1 MLSDKFKNYLH
12 LHFIVF
18 VWGFTAV
25 LGKLITIDALPLVW
39 YRMFF
44 AAFFVLLFIIVRKNK
59 LKVNR
64 KTLLLLLGTG
74 VIIALHWVTFF
85 SSIKVSNVSVTL
97 ATISSGAFF
106 AAILEPIWYKR
117 KVIWYEIVFGLI
129 VIGGLGLIFNIDASY
144 KEGIVLALISAFLA
158 TVFSLMNG
166 KLIKEH
172 KPSIISFYELGAG
185 VVFLSIYMLFQGNL
199 EQVNFQLSSSDWI
212 YILILASFCT
222 AYAFIASVKIMKFL
236 SPYTVMLTT
245 NLEPVYGILLAFII
259 FGDSEKMDPMFYL
272 GAFIILITVIANG
285 ILKNRTAKKNLKAAN
300 KQVVI

>member
-144 KEGIVLALISAFLA
+144 KEGIILALISAFLA